1 MRKRKKDAIWV
12 VVLAVIACLIIWHV
26 VYWHSIGMYLK
37 MFDWVGTD
45 KTYVVVLYNLG
56 LMLGMG
62 SVLGFLMGKI
72 TDLIGYEVREIKHF
86 EEEKTDD
93 RK

>member
-12 VVLAVIACLIIWHV
+12 VVLAVIACLILWHA
-26 VYWHSIGMYLK
+26 VYWQSTGMYLK
-37 MFDWVGTD
+37 MFNWIGMD

-72 TDLIGYEVREIKHF
+72 TDLVGYEVREIKHF

>member
-1 MRKRKKDAIWV
+1 MTKRKKDAIWV
-12 VVLAVIACLIIWHV
+12 VVLAVIACLILWHV

-37 MFDWVGTD
+37 MFDWIGTD
-45 KTYVVVLYNLG
+45 KTHVVVLYNLG

-86 EEEKTDD
+86 EEENAGD